1 MLLLAHVSSGGNYAA
16 LKAHPYGTT
25 KDVYTVYKL
34 LKFLTVNTVQNES
47 IKF

>member
-1 MLLLAHVSSGGNYAA
+1 MLLLVYVFSGANYAA

-34 LKFLTVNTVQNES
+34 LSFLLFILSRMKS